1 MSPRKKKNLAMHM
14 PLYTALR
21 RRPGDGTGGNDR
33 GTGRDGDDTGRNGTG
48 GNDRGTGRDGD
59 DKDDA
64 TVRGMTTG
72 VARKTF

>member
-1 MSPRKKKNLAMHM
+1 MQCTCLFTPR
-14 PLYTALR
+14 YGDGSIGTALY
-21 RRPGDGTGGNDR
+21 GGGNGCNDDE
-33 GTGRDGDDTGRNGTG
+33 GTDGGDGTG